1 MLIRIW
7 MEGLTTITFFKFRK
21 NKFWAFAQMGL
32 ITSKLHQKL
41 GLRFFKLMGTGGGNG
56 FSIWPDFGTYAF
68 LGVWDNQKSADDF
81 LSENDLIKTYY
92 QKSSSIRTIK
102 MLPVKSHGLWSGQN
116 PFQEQKLQ
124 TYDSELPVAVV
135 TRATLRLSR
144 LINFWRS
151 VPSASKA
158 IENAKGVKYFK
169 GIGEWPFVQQATLSL
184 WDSFEAVKQFAYR
197 DSTHA
202 SIIKKTRSQNW
213 YSEDLFAR
221 FYVLS
226 DTGFIKSPSSKK

>member
-1 MLIRIW
+1 

-21 NKFWAFAQMGL
+21 NKGWAFAQMGL
-32 ITSKLHQKL
+32 VPSKLQQKG

-56 FSIWPDFGTYAF
+56 FSLWPDFGTYAF

-124 TYDSELPVAVV
+124 THDSELPVAVI

-144 LINFWRS
+144 LLAFWRS

-158 IENAKGVKYFK
+158 IENAKGVQFFK
-169 GIGEWPFVQQATLSL
+169 GIGEWPFMQQATLSL

-197 DSTHA
+197 DNTHA
-202 SIIKKTRSQNW
+202 SIIKKTRSQHW

-221 FYVLS
+221 FHVLS
-226 DTGFIKSPSSKK
+226 DTGFIKSPTSKK

>member
-1 MLIRIW
+1 

-21 NKFWAFAQMGL
+21 NKLWAFVQMGL
-32 ITSKLHQKL
+32 VKSKLQQKP

-81 LSENDLIKTYY
+81 LSKNNFIKTYY
-92 QKSSSIRTIK
+92 QKSSSIRSIK
-102 MLPVKSHGLWSGQN
+102 MLPVKSHGLWGGQN
-116 PFQEQKLQ
+116 PFQEQKLL
-124 TYDSELPVAVV
+124 THDSERPVAVI

-144 LINFWRS
+144 LLAFWRS

-158 IENAKGVKYFK
+158 IENAAGVKYFK

-184 WDSFEAVKQFAYR
+184 WNSFEAVKQFAYR
-197 DSTHA
+197 DNTHA

-226 DTGFIKSPSSKK
+226 DTGFIKSPTSKK